1 MHLLSVLSSV
11 SEWCIWSFSL
21 VSTDLWWPAALSEG
35 CFAALI
41 GIYQGGVWKVRV
53 ELPDAYP
60 YKSPSIGFINKIYHP
75 NVDEMWVPLNS
86 IRCYFVYSN
95 HDNNLVSNHFW
106 MDANGRP
113 GSVCFD
119 VINQTWS
126 PMFGNNWS
134 FRFITCVDIQLVNIP
149 CCVIITTGTPGA
161 LYFKSISDILQI
173 LSMCLRSS
181 SHNFYYIRILL
192 IHWMEMLLHWWCV
205 IVLLMNPKWKV
216 TRLSI
221 VLAGLQS
228 RGCNGIVFERRAW
241 CLRC

>member
-1 MHLLSVLSSV
+1 MH
-11 SEWCIWSFSL
+11 IHTNPRQL
-21 VSTDLWWPAALSEG
+21 VS
-35 CFAALI
+35 
-41 GIYQGGVWKVRV
+41 
-53 ELPDAYP
+53 
-60 YKSPSIGFINKIYHP
+60 
-75 NVDEMWVPLNS
+75 S
-86 IRCYFVYSN
+86 IRYITQMSTKCEYLWTQWVVTLSIQTMITMEPN
-95 HDNNLVSNHFW
+95 VSNHFW
-106 MDANGRP
+106 MDANCRS
-113 GSVCFD
+113 GSVCLD

-205 IVLLMNPKWKV
+205 IGLLMNKKWKV

-221 VLAGLQS
+221 VCLLVPILQPS
-228 RGCNGIVFERRAW
+228 CR
-241 CLRC
+241 LH

>member
-1 MHLLSVLSSV
+1 
-11 SEWCIWSFSL
+11 
-21 VSTDLWWPAALSEG
+21 
-35 CFAALI
+35 
-41 GIYQGGVWKVRV
+41 
-53 ELPDAYP
+53 
-60 YKSPSIGFINKIYHP
+60 
-75 NVDEMWVPLNS
+75 MWVPLNS

-106 MDANGRP
+106 MDANCRS
-113 GSVCFD
+113 GSVCLD

-205 IVLLMNPKWKV
+205 IGLLMNKKWKV

-221 VLAGLQS
+221 HSVRLVCLPASQQCFSLTPNQHQPPANSQPAVLFSNNKSAPATSHSQPATNIHSVYWYLYCNLLVDYIKIFNNGSESWDAVVLDFLCNLQQ
-228 RGCNGIVFERRAW
+228 
-241 CLRC
+241 

>member
-1 MHLLSVLSSV
+1 MLSCFCFLCCHQYLNDVLEASVL
-11 SEWCIWSFSL
+11 L
-21 VSTDLWWPAALSEG
+21 VLIYDDQLHFLKDALLN
-35 CFAALI
+35 LI

-86 IRCYFVYSN
+86 ISCYFVYSN

-106 MDANGRP
+106 MDANCRS
-113 GSVCFD
+113 GSVCLD

-205 IVLLMNPKWKV
+205 IGLLMNKKWKV

-221 VLAGLQS
+221 VCLLVPILQPYC
-228 RGCNGIVFERRAW
+228 R
-241 CLRC
+241 LH